1 MSIFGNRK
9 KKKYRTFL
17 QDSETGADD
26 TREYERGRGVWGKNN
41 LQEGHGSEM
50 SENLIRKHYWFS
62 GRVQGVGF
70 RYRACYIASSLGVT
84 GWVRNNWDGKL
95 TTVYRRNF
103 SRYRLI
109 DINND
114 GIKELMLHN
123 YPWAVFFTYYKGKVT
138 PLIYGSTRGAYLK
151 GQYLPI
157 KTGTSSENICR
168 TYILQNGK
176 VKQIINYFHTTSSA
190 YPVPIYEVNGKRYS
204 KTAFFKVY
212 NKYMNNAKL
221 LF

>member
-26 TREYERGRGVWGKNN
+26 TREYERDRGVWGKNN

-84 GWVRNNWDGKL
+84 GWVRNNWDERVEMEAQGTREDL
-95 TTVYRRNF
+95 ARMVEMLYRQSF
-103 SRYRLI
+103 I
-109 DINND
+109 
-114 GIKELMLHN
+114 GIEG
-123 YPWAVFFTYYKGKVT
+123 VEEKV
-138 PLIYGSTRGAYLK
+138 
-151 GQYLPI
+151 
-157 KTGTSSENICR
+157 
-168 TYILQNGK
+168 
-176 VKQIINYFHTTSSA
+176 V
-190 YPVPIYEVNGKRYS
+190 PVEVESGFYAR
-204 KTAFFKVY
+204 
-212 NKYMNNAKL
+212 
-221 LF
+221 

>member
-84 GWVRNNWDGKL
+84 GWVRNNWDERVEMEAQGTREDL
-95 TTVYRRNF
+95 ARMVEMLYRQSF
-103 SRYRLI
+103 I
-109 DINND
+109 
-114 GIKELMLHN
+114 GIEG
-123 YPWAVFFTYYKGKVT
+123 VEEEV
-138 PLIYGSTRGAYLK
+138 
-151 GQYLPI
+151 
-157 KTGTSSENICR
+157 
-168 TYILQNGK
+168 
-176 VKQIINYFHTTSSA
+176 
-190 YPVPIYEVNGKRYS
+190 VPGEVESGFYAR
-204 KTAFFKVY
+204 
-212 NKYMNNAKL
+212 
-221 LF
+221 

>member
-50 SENLIRKHYWFS
+50 SETLIRKHYWVS

-84 GWVRNNWDGKL
+84 GWVRNNWDERVEMEAQGTREDL
-95 TTVYRRNF
+95 ARMVEMLYRQSF
-103 SRYRLI
+103 I
-109 DINND
+109 
-114 GIKELMLHN
+114 GIEG
-123 YPWAVFFTYYKGKVT
+123 VEEEV
-138 PLIYGSTRGAYLK
+138 
-151 GQYLPI
+151 
-157 KTGTSSENICR
+157 
-168 TYILQNGK
+168 
-176 VKQIINYFHTTSSA
+176 V
-190 YPVPIYEVNGKRYS
+190 PVEVESGFYAR
-204 KTAFFKVY
+204 
-212 NKYMNNAKL
+212 
-221 LF
+221 